1 MIDLI
6 KQYKETLNQLLVAKE
21 KANAQENER
30 DKKIINGM
38 ISDIEDSLKWMRTG
52 KEPGLKRGIERRAS
66 YQREVKVNPLLIQR
80 YLRSKETEYE
90 WDKEKKE
97 NAITTWE
104 KIQLDDALSALT
116 KTEKE
121 IFVMYKAGMFT
132 QEEIAKMRGVT
143 RSTVQQN
150 LRRADKKIAQQ
161 VKESLFC
168 MN

>member
-6 KQYKETLNQLLVAKE
+6 KQYKETLKQLIAAKE
-21 KANAQENER
+21 KANEKDE
-30 DKKIINGM
+30 KIINGM
-38 ISDIEDSLKWMRTG
+38 ISDIEDDLKWMRTG
-52 KEPGLKRGIERRAS
+52 KEPGMKRGIERRAS
-66 YQREVKVNPLLIQR
+66 YQREIKVNPLLIQR
-80 YLRSKETEYE
+80 YLRSKETVYE
-90 WDKEKKE
+90 WDKEQKE

-104 KIQLDDALSALT
+104 KIQLDDALSTLSE
-116 KTEKE
+116 TEKE

-161 VKESLFC
+161 VNGSLFC

>member
-6 KQYKETLNQLLVAKE
+6 EQYKKTLKQLITAKE
-21 KANAQENER
+21 KANEKDE
-30 DKKIINGM
+30 KIINGM
-38 ISDIEDSLKWMRTG
+38 ISDIEDDLKWMRTG
-52 KEPGLKRGIERRAS
+52 KEPGMKRGIERRAS
-66 YQREVKVNPLLIQR
+66 YQREIKVNPLLIQR

-90 WDKEKKE
+90 WDKEHKE

-104 KIQLDDALSALT
+104 KIQLDDALSTLT
-116 KTEKE
+116 ETEKE
-121 IFVMYKAGMFT
+121 IFVMCKAGMFT

-161 VKESLFC
+161 VSGSLFC
-168 MN
+168 IN

>member
-6 KQYKETLNQLLVAKE
+6 KQYKEALKQLIAAKE
-21 KANAQENER
+21 KANEKDE
-30 DKKIINGM
+30 KIINGM
-38 ISDIEDSLKWMRTG
+38 ISDIEDDLKWMRTG
-52 KEPGLKRGIERRAS
+52 KEPGMKRGIERRAS
-66 YQREVKVNPLLIQR
+66 YQREIKVNPLLIQR

-90 WDKEKKE
+90 WDKEQKE

-104 KIQLDDALSALT
+104 KIQLDDALSTLSE
-116 KTEKE
+116 TEKE